1 MFKNYEEFT
10 KSFNEENTKK
20 EALLLLEI
28 QDWIIKFINNNWKY
42 DDYYHN
48 LDNFFYSDRTN
59 YKKKKDYLNP
69 IFEKIELPSKKIFL
83 QMKNKIIKE
92 NEIIPVYKV
101 RELNSSSINWIS
113 KFPGKTIKS
122 KIKSSPSILAP
133 IRKFSYDTGE
143 NRLFL
148 EFCKRL
154 KVFLE
159 NKLDAENDQFEING
173 IEYFLIL
180 LNKFLSSEN
189 VKGIKRWENFPPNNT
204 LLSDQNY
211 KKIWQEWKNIN
222 KIDSMI
228 ENSYKK
234 IDLILITIFYFELL
248 NLLKKDFD
256 FIQSPI
262 NVNYE
267 EYKINILHNKVEGYS
282 KTLLKKI
289 IVSFKEKESV
299 EINYDH
305 KKLFVTIEN
314 QILKF
319 TNNKTKK
326 EIKINK
332 LEDIREFIKK
342 NLTFYKN
349 SKIQIQ
355 EKSNY
360 NLEIK
365 KENMIIDFFNLNSIY
380 IDNDMSK
387 TSNLKLLQQFQIFGN
402 KEYSINCE
410 NSTVIDIY
418 KDIYTSTLFSEI
430 NNFRNKEEKN
440 GSENNNKT
448 NKSLNL
454 LIKILSNKFLTDKLS
469 FVFPDIFNEFDLSKL
484 YKILKLE
491 FKQVESI
498 PKSIAAVFY
507 NEKVLKKYDLTQSCV
522 IVLDLIGNE
531 LTLTLVKPNLKDKDL
546 ENEIIWERHPTV
558 IRQLNENNFKKI
570 YKEIDRKYANLFNLT
585 RKNTINNSLKIKV
598 EEDKI
603 LNLENIENNQN
614 ININSE
620 ITEFIKSHK
629 EIIKPII
636 FSLSHNLVC
645 DDYRIINISDEE
657 VLMGYNYYLK
667 KYNSLELS
675 KKNIDLWRD
684 YLPGLG
690 IKLLFGKFDLIGDEG
705 IKIIPRL
712 GKKEIIKIK
721 NIFTII
727 KNDKNEYRFPL
738 VKNGISKKVDIE
750 AVLRPQVELKENI
763 KCKLELTYTYG
774 SEKPYE
780 LIFKPID
787 YEGITELKARWEKKE
802 NNIEKLK
809 FINIDEIFKINDR
822 MKELLFKDFDKY
834 LNYTKYAILID
845 LNKDKVEK
853 LKESYYLLTDDSNHS
868 VIVQKKNYYKK
879 DNFGITTGLKY
890 KTIFIEKELK
900 IEEKLIENKII
911 LDNWRIDKNQK
922 KFNNKDYF
930 YNGKQLV
937 FFEDHYLDKKDIES
951 EYIKC
956 EPIFNKNHDNYIA
969 DKIHSR
975 DKEFGKIKTLNFLVS
990 DNNFMRLYYL
1000 IGYYKKEGMKYEL
1013 KEIYDKVKT
1022 FKEDIIKLYKK
1033 TSDYNLKNRIIFFMS
1048 LVGDVFEE
1056 EFKLLTNN
1064 LKKQKIFLDNI
1075 GYFLPTSSN
1084 TKSEIKKIINEI
1096 SNNEQRINT
1105 LSQSIWISNRI
1116 IEDFSTKELKNY
1128 FKISI
1133 QALETYINIKINKE
1147 NKEKIEKNISN
1158 TLMLILGL
1166 LRKRKEDKK
1175 EFSMTNPDL
1184 EKCYF
1189 LIEKLS
1195 ELSVRKNL
1203 KIETPI
1209 FPKMRDKE
1217 GYKNIPNLIVL
1228 VAKSL
1233 TGYKMDIEIDINETT
1248 DESFV

>member
-48 LDNFFYSDRTN
+48 LDNFFYSDHTN

-159 NKLDAENDQFEING
+159 NKLDAENDQFELNG

-189 VKGIKRWENFPPNNT
+189 VKEIKRWENFPPNNT

-267 EYKINILHNKVEGYS
+267 EYKINIIYNKVEGYS

-319 TNNKTKK
+319 VNNKTKK

-332 LEDIREFIKK
+332 LEDIREFIEK

-355 EKSNY
+355 EKSDY

-365 KENMIIDFFNLNSIY
+365 KENMVVDFFNLNPIY
-380 IDNDMSK
+380 IDNDISK
-387 TSNLKLLQQFQIFGN
+387 TSNLKLLQQFKIFEN

-418 KDIYTSTLFSEI
+418 KDIYTSTLFSELS
-430 NNFRNKEEKN
+430 NFRNKEEET
-440 GSENNNKT
+440 GSENNDKN

-454 LIKILSNKFLTDKLS
+454 LVKILSNKFLTDKLS

-498 PKSIAAVFY
+498 PKSIATVFY

-531 LTLTLVKPNLKDKDL
+531 LTLTLVKPNLKDRDL

-558 IRQLNENNFKKI
+558 IRQLNENNFKNI

-585 RKNTINNSLKIKV
+585 RKNTINNGLKIKV

-645 DDYRIINISDEE
+645 DNYRIINISDEE

-802 NNIEKLK
+802 DINVNNEFYKFHISELRNKKENFKIIKDKFSNFNEYLSDDYLKIENNPQYVRISKLKEIDNFFYYKIDYFVDNNIKKYIGFSKKETIESKIIIMKKEKNTKNIYLDVNNWRENNYGKYNYNQNENIIFYSDNYLDSDIYNPNLKYTLKNRVDRKNRYVAKNIRSIEYENFGRLYEIDFMFYDLMFYQLRKLFMQYTKKDYSENSEKMYTYIENIRENILKLYYSSQNKEFKDILLK
-809 FINIDEIFKINDR
+809 FMSITADIFGEQYIEIFNNTIEKYKLGEDFIDEIGYSITRFSKIKMIKMLD
-822 MKELLFKDFDKY
+822 
-834 LNYTKYAILID
+834 
-845 LNKDKVEK
+845 K
-853 LKESYYLLTDDSNHS
+853 LKE
-868 VIVQKKNYYKK
+868 
-879 DNFGITTGLKY
+879 
-890 KTIFIEKELK
+890 
-900 IEEKLIENKII
+900 
-911 LDNWRIDKNQK
+911 IDKNK
-922 KFNNKDYF
+922 VVNVLSKNLWFSNK
-930 YNGKQLV
+930 L
-937 FFEDHYLDKKDIES
+937 
-951 EYIKC
+951 
-956 EPIFNKNHDNYIA
+956 
-969 DKIHSR
+969 
-975 DKEFGKIKTLNFLVS
+975 
-990 DNNFMRLYYL
+990 
-1000 IGYYKKEGMKYEL
+1000 
-1013 KEIYDKVKT
+1013 
-1022 FKEDIIKLYKK
+1022 
-1033 TSDYNLKNRIIFFMS
+1033 
-1048 LVGDVFEE
+1048 
-1056 EFKLLTNN
+1056 
-1064 LKKQKIFLDNI
+1064 
-1075 GYFLPTSSN
+1075 
-1084 TKSEIKKIINEI
+1084 IKK
-1096 SNNEQRINT
+1096 
-1105 LSQSIWISNRI
+1105 L
-1116 IEDFSTKELKNY
+1116 STKKILEY
-1128 FKISI
+1128 FKITKDV
-1133 QALETYINIKINKE
+1133 LEEYCNTEIKDTNK
-1147 NKEKIEKNISN
+1147 KYLEKNISN
-1158 TLMLILGL
+1158 ALMLILGL
-1166 LRKRKEDKK
+1166 LRRRKIDKYNK
-1175 EFSMTNPDL
+1175 KLTMNNSDF
-1184 EKCYF
+1184 EKVYSI
-1189 LIEKLS
+1189 IEKLS
-1195 ELSVRKNL
+1195 EKNL
-1203 KIETPI
+1203 KIES
-1209 FPKMRDKE
+1209 FLNLKNKE
-1217 GYKNIPNLIVL
+1217 YEDISGLLVI
-1228 VAKSL
+1228 VAKYL

-1248 DESFV
+1248 NDEVYK

>member
-48 LDNFFYSDRTN
+48 LDNFFYSDHTN

-159 NKLDAENDQFEING
+159 NKLDAENDQFELNG

-189 VKGIKRWENFPPNNT
+189 VKEIKRWENFPPNNT

-267 EYKINILHNKVEGYS
+267 EYKINIIYNKVEGYS

-319 TNNKTKK
+319 VNNKTKK

-332 LEDIREFIKK
+332 LEDIREFIEK

-355 EKSNY
+355 EKSDY

-365 KENMIIDFFNLNSIY
+365 KENMVVDFFNLNPIY
-380 IDNDMSK
+380 IDNDISK
-387 TSNLKLLQQFQIFGN
+387 TSNLKLLQQFKIFEN

-418 KDIYTSTLFSEI
+418 KDIYTSTLFSELS
-430 NNFRNKEEKN
+430 NFRNKEEET
-440 GSENNNKT
+440 GSENNDKN

-454 LIKILSNKFLTDKLS
+454 LVKILSNKFLTDKLS

-498 PKSIAAVFY
+498 PKSIATVFY

-531 LTLTLVKPNLKDKDL
+531 LTLTLVKPNLKDRDL

-558 IRQLNENNFKKI
+558 IRQLNENNFKNI

-585 RKNTINNSLKIKV
+585 RKNTINNGLKIKV

-645 DDYRIINISDEE
+645 DNYRIINISDEE

-802 NNIEKLK
+802 DINVNNWRENNYGKYNYNQNENIIFYSDNYLDSDIYNPNLKYTLKNRVDRKNRYVAKNIRSIEYENFGRLYEIDFMFYDLMFYQLRKLFMQYTKKDYSENSEKMYTYIENIRENILKLYYSSQNKEFKDILLKFMSITADIFGEQYIEIFNNTIEKYKLGED
-809 FINIDEIFKINDR
+809 FIDEIGYSITRFSKIKMIKMLD
-822 MKELLFKDFDKY
+822 
-834 LNYTKYAILID
+834 
-845 LNKDKVEK
+845 K
-853 LKESYYLLTDDSNHS
+853 LKE
-868 VIVQKKNYYKK
+868 
-879 DNFGITTGLKY
+879 
-890 KTIFIEKELK
+890 
-900 IEEKLIENKII
+900 
-911 LDNWRIDKNQK
+911 IDKNK
-922 KFNNKDYF
+922 VVNVLSKNLWFSNK
-930 YNGKQLV
+930 L
-937 FFEDHYLDKKDIES
+937 
-951 EYIKC
+951 
-956 EPIFNKNHDNYIA
+956 
-969 DKIHSR
+969 
-975 DKEFGKIKTLNFLVS
+975 
-990 DNNFMRLYYL
+990 
-1000 IGYYKKEGMKYEL
+1000 
-1013 KEIYDKVKT
+1013 
-1022 FKEDIIKLYKK
+1022 
-1033 TSDYNLKNRIIFFMS
+1033 
-1048 LVGDVFEE
+1048 
-1056 EFKLLTNN
+1056 
-1064 LKKQKIFLDNI
+1064 
-1075 GYFLPTSSN
+1075 
-1084 TKSEIKKIINEI
+1084 IKK
-1096 SNNEQRINT
+1096 
-1105 LSQSIWISNRI
+1105 L
-1116 IEDFSTKELKNY
+1116 STKKILEY
-1128 FKISI
+1128 FKITKDV
-1133 QALETYINIKINKE
+1133 LEEYCNTEIKDTNK
-1147 NKEKIEKNISN
+1147 KYLEKNISN
-1158 TLMLILGL
+1158 ALMLILGL
-1166 LRKRKEDKK
+1166 LRRRKIDKYNK
-1175 EFSMTNPDL
+1175 KLTMNNSDF
-1184 EKCYF
+1184 EKVYSI
-1189 LIEKLS
+1189 IEKLS
-1195 ELSVRKNL
+1195 EKNL
-1203 KIETPI
+1203 KIES
-1209 FPKMRDKE
+1209 FLNLKNKE
-1217 GYKNIPNLIVL
+1217 YEDISGLLVI
-1228 VAKSL
+1228 VAKYL

-1248 DESFV
+1248 NDEVYK

>member
-1 MFKNYEEFT
+1 MMFKNYEEFT

-20 EALLLLEI
+20 DALLLLEI

-48 LDNFFYSDRTN
+48 LDNFFYSDHTN

-159 NKLDAENDQFEING
+159 NKLDAENDQFELNG

-189 VKGIKRWENFPPNNT
+189 VKEIKRWENFPPNNT

-267 EYKINILHNKVEGYS
+267 EYKINIIYNKVEGYS

-319 TNNKTKK
+319 VNNKTKK

-355 EKSNY
+355 EKSDY

-365 KENMIIDFFNLNSIY
+365 KENIVVDFFNLNPIY

-402 KEYSINCE
+402 KEHSINCE

-430 NNFRNKEEKN
+430 NNFRNKEEKT
-440 GSENNNKT
+440 GSENNDKT

-531 LTLTLVKPNLKDKDL
+531 LTLTLVKPNLKDRDL

-558 IRQLNENNFKKI
+558 IRQLNENNFKNI

-585 RKNTINNSLKIKV
+585 RKNTINNGLKIKV
-598 EEDKI
+598 EEEKI

-645 DDYRIINISDEE
+645 DNYRIINISDEE
-657 VLMGYNYYLK
+657 VLMGYNCYLK

-675 KKNIDLWRD
+675 KKNVDLWRD

-721 NIFTII
+721 NTFTII

-787 YEGITELKARWEKKE
+787 YEGITELKVRWEKKE
-802 NNIEKLK
+802 NINVNNEFYKFYISELRNKRENFKKIKDKFSSFNEYLSDDYLKIENNPQYVRISKLKEIDNFFYYKIDYFVDNNIKKYIGFSKKETIESKIIIMKKEKNTKNIYLDVNNWRENNYGKYNYNQNENIIFYSDNYLDSDIYNPNLKYTLKNRVDSKNRYVAKNIRSVEYENFGRLYEIDFMFYDSMFYQLRKLFMQYTKKDYSENSKKMYTYVENIRENILKLYYNSQNKEFKDILLKFMSITADIFGEQYIEIFNNTIEKYKFGEDFIDEIGYSITRFSEIKMIKMLDKLKEIDKNKVVNVLSKNLWFSNKLIEKLS
-809 FINIDEIFKINDR
+809 
-822 MKELLFKDFDKY
+822 
-834 LNYTKYAILID
+834 T
-845 LNKDKVEK
+845 
-853 LKESYYLLTDDSNHS
+853 
-868 VIVQKKNYYKK
+868 
-879 DNFGITTGLKY
+879 
-890 KTIFIEKELK
+890 
-900 IEEKLIENKII
+900 
-911 LDNWRIDKNQK
+911 
-922 KFNNKDYF
+922 
-930 YNGKQLV
+930 
-937 FFEDHYLDKKDIES
+937 
-951 EYIKC
+951 
-956 EPIFNKNHDNYIA
+956 
-969 DKIHSR
+969 
-975 DKEFGKIKTLNFLVS
+975 
-990 DNNFMRLYYL
+990 
-1000 IGYYKKEGMKYEL
+1000 
-1013 KEIYDKVKT
+1013 
-1022 FKEDIIKLYKK
+1022 
-1033 TSDYNLKNRIIFFMS
+1033 
-1048 LVGDVFEE
+1048 
-1056 EFKLLTNN
+1056 
-1064 LKKQKIFLDNI
+1064 
-1075 GYFLPTSSN
+1075 
-1084 TKSEIKKIINEI
+1084 KKILE
-1096 SNNEQRINT
+1096 
-1105 LSQSIWISNRI
+1105 
-1116 IEDFSTKELKNY
+1116 Y
-1128 FKISI
+1128 FKITKDV
-1133 QALETYINIKINKE
+1133 LEEYCNTEINDTNK
-1147 NKEKIEKNISN
+1147 KYLEKNISN
-1158 TLMLILGL
+1158 ALMFILGL
-1166 LRKRKEDKK
+1166 LRRRTIDKYNK
-1175 EFSMTNPDL
+1175 KLTINNSDF
-1184 EKCYF
+1184 EKVYSI
-1189 LIEKLS
+1189 IEKLS
-1195 ELSVRKNL
+1195 EKNL
-1203 KIETPI
+1203 KIES
-1209 FPKMRDKE
+1209 FLNLKNKE
-1217 GYKNIPNLIVL
+1217 YEDISGLLVI
-1228 VAKSL
+1228 VAKYL

-1248 DESFV
+1248 NDEVYK